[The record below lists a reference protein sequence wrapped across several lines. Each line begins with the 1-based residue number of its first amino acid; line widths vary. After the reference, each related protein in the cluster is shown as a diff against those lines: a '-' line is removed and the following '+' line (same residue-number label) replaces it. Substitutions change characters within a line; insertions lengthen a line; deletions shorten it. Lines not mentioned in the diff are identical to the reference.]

1 MLIWTNHARER
12 LGQRGLKK
20 EMVLETFNKP
30 EVDIAGNNPG
40 TFELQR
46 KYGNST
52 VTLIVKQ
59 NEKKNGSCYLAGLT
73 LLCMEQMIITR
84 RKSILLIKKLR
95 FGEEYL
101 LS

>member
-40 TFELQR
+40 TFELP
-46 KYGNST
+46 YF
-52 VTLIVKQ
+52 L
-59 NEKKNGSCYLAGLT
+59 
-73 LLCMEQMIITR
+73 
-84 RKSILLIKKLR
+84 
-95 FGEEYL
+95 
-101 LS
+101 